1 MISRTTISKQE
12 PHGPTP
18 PRHARTFMA
27 PTKDTRQLNWFLAWA
42 VVFCDIGT
50 SVYYVPGILYGHVRD
65 ATPFFVLLTTG
76 GFILLSLK
84 YIEISWRNP
93 EGGGVVTITTKAFG
107 PMWGC
112 LGGMLIVVDYFL
124 TTAISA
130 VAGFQY
136 IGSVFPALDAHVVLL
151 ACAGV
156 AVLCVLNIVG
166 IRESATVALAMAC
179 TSFLVNLFVIGCAVL
194 TMEIGAWHAVLSKLG
209 SGEGISHYELLVGFS
224 SAWLAFSGLESI
236 SQLSPTMRFPLRRTA
251 RRAMIA
257 VIITMVITSPVLT
270 ALSIGLLPEHLKAT
284 ESERFI
290 SELGTIVGG
299 WTLKL
304 AVVVS
309 ASSLLLF
316 ASNTAIIGSYHVFLA
331 LVNSGFL
338 PKILSVR
345 NPTFNT
351 PHVAVGIATLV
362 PGFIILFSQGEMKLL
377 GDMYAFGLLGAFVFS
392 SLSLDSI
399 RWRLGRRDPAFWLG
413 VFTTMMVM
421 VAWGVNLVEKHL
433 ATYFG
438 GAVTAL
444 GMLVAVGVRRA
455 WFLDLLIQVPF
466 IQRLQARAYRAS
478 EDLVEDELKGL
489 MTLAEAVEVKP
500 LYSSSTLLAL
510 RDESP
515 RLIQEGIT
523 RARGKGESAL
533 YCIYVEEWPGLFA
546 GATPHA
552 PNEEGLRTLRA
563 ALQAVR
569 EKNIEIIPIWAVS
582 HNAAEAIANA
592 AKALEVDSVIIGASR
607 RNAFYHMLRG
617 HVVKGL
623 MKKLPRNCH
632 LMISN

>member
-1 MISRTTISKQE
+1 ME
-12 PHGPTP
+12 
-18 PRHARTFMA
+18 

-50 SVYYVPGILYGHVRD
+50 SVYYVPGILYGHVKD

-76 GFILLSLK
+76 GFILLALK

-112 LGGMLIVVDYFL
+112 LGGMLITVDYFL

-136 IGSVFPALDAHVVLL
+136 IGSAFNSIDAHIVLL
-151 ACAGV
+151 SCAGV
-156 AVLCVLNIVG
+156 GVLAALNIVG
-166 IRESATVALAMAC
+166 IRESAAVALVMAC
-179 TSFLVNLFVIGCAVL
+179 ASFVANIVVIVAAIFAMDG
-194 TMEIGAWHAVLSKLG
+194 TQWSAVLSRMG
-209 SGEGISHYELLVGFS
+209 TGNGISSYELLVGFA

-236 SQLSPTMRFPLRRTA
+236 SQLSPAMRFPLRRTT
-251 RRAMIA
+251 RRAMVA
-257 VIITMVITSPVLT
+257 VIATMIVTSPVLT
-270 ALSIGLLPEHLKAT
+270 ALSIGLLPEHIKAT

-290 SELGTIVGG
+290 SELGLIVGG
-299 WTLKL
+299 LSIKL
-304 AVVVS
+304 AVVLT

-331 LVNSGFL
+331 LVKGGFL
-338 PKILSVR
+338 PKIVALR
-345 NPTFNT
+345 NYKFNT
-351 PHVAVGIATLV
+351 PHVAVAIATIIPILV
-362 PGFIILFSQGEMKLL
+362 IWLSRGEMKVL

-392 SLSLDSI
+392 SLSLDTI
-399 RWRLGRRDPAFWLG
+399 RWRLGRRDFVFWLG
-413 VFTTMMVM
+413 VLTTAMVM
-421 VAWGVNLVEKHL
+421 VAWGINLVEKQL

-438 GAVTAL
+438 GMVTIIGLLIAI
-444 GMLVAVGVRRA
+444 GVRRA
-455 WFLDLLIQVPF
+455 WFIDLLVQFPF

-489 MTLAEAVEVKP
+489 VTLAEAVDVKP

-515 RLIQEGIT
+515 RLIEEGIT
-523 RARGKGESAL
+523 RAKGRGETAL

-546 GATPHA
+546 GDTPHT
-552 PNEEGLRTLRA
+552 PNEEGVRTLKA
-563 ALQAVR
+563 VLQAVR
-569 EKNIEIIPIWAVS
+569 RRNIEIIPIWAVS

-592 AKALEVDSVIIGASR
+592 AKVLDVDAVIIGASR
-607 RNAFYHMLRG
+607 RSAFYHMLRG

-623 MKKLPRNCH
+623 MKRLPRDCH
-632 LMISN
+632 LMICN

>member
-1 MISRTTISKQE
+1 M
-12 PHGPTP
+12 G
-18 PRHARTFMA
+18 

-50 SVYYVPGILYGHVRD
+50 SVYYVPGILYGHVKD

-112 LGGMLIVVDYFL
+112 LGGMLITVDYFL

-136 IGSVFPALDAHVVLL
+136 VGSVFTSLDAHVVVLS
-151 ACAGV
+151 CAGV
-156 AVLCVLNIVG
+156 GVLAALNIIG
-166 IRESATVALAMAC
+166 IRESAAVSLVMAC
-179 TSFLVNLFVIGCAVL
+179 ASFIVNLIVIGAATATMNSVQWDAVF
-194 TMEIGAWHAVLSKLG
+194 SRLG
-209 SGEGISHYELLVGFS
+209 TGHGISTYELLVGFA

-236 SQLSPTMRFPLRRTA
+236 SQLSPAMRFPLRQTT

-257 VIITMVITSPVLT
+257 VILTMVVTSPILT
-270 ALSIGLLPEHLKAT
+270 ALSIGLLPEQLKAA

-290 SELGTIVGG
+290 SELGMLVGG
-299 WTLKL
+299 LGVKL
-304 AVVVS
+304 AVVLT

-331 LVNSGFL
+331 LVKGGFL
-338 PKILSVR
+338 PKIVAVR
-345 NPTFNT
+345 NGTFNT
-351 PHVAVGIATLV
+351 PHIAVVIATIIPVLV
-362 PGFIILFSQGEMKLL
+362 IFLSRGEMKVL

-392 SLSLDSI
+392 SLSLDAI
-399 RWRLGRRDPAFWLG
+399 RWRLGRRDFGFWLG
-413 VFTTMMVM
+413 VFTTAMVM
-421 VAWGVNLVEKHL
+421 IAWGINLVEKQL

-438 GAVTAL
+438 GAVTAI
-444 GMLVAVGVRRA
+444 GMLTAVGVRRA
-455 WFLDLLIQVPF
+455 WFVDLLVQIPF
-466 IQRLQARAYRAS
+466 LQRLQARAYRAS

-489 MTLAEAVEVKP
+489 VTLAEAVELKP
-500 LYSSSTLLAL
+500 FYSSSTLLAL

-523 RARGKGESAL
+523 RVKGRNESAL

-546 GATPHA
+546 GDTPHV
-552 PNEEGLRTLRA
+552 PNEEGIRTLRA
-563 ALQAVR
+563 ALQATR
-569 EKNIEIIPIWAVS
+569 EKNIEIIPIWTVS
-582 HNAAEAIANA
+582 HNAAEALANA
-592 AKALEVDSVIIGASR
+592 AKVLDVDTVIIGASR
-607 RNAFYHMLRG
+607 RSAFYHMLRG
-617 HVVKGL
+617 HVLKGL
-623 MKKLPRNCH
+623 TKKLPRDCH
-632 LMISN
+632 LLICN